1 MNMISYQ
8 ELEEWVYGKKMV
20 DVALL
25 RRNTKYAAG
34 YGPKDGPQINWF
46 WEVLEEM
53 TQVDRRKFIR
63 FCFAQDT
70 IPANDEEFERR
81 RLRMMIKPSLNDSR

>member
-1 MNMISYQ
+1 MISYQ
-8 ELEEWVYGKKMV
+8 ELEEWVYGKKIV

-25 RRNTKYAAG
+25 RRNTKYAQG

-53 TQVDRRKFIR
+53 T
-63 FCFAQDT
+63 
-70 IPANDEEFERR
+70 
-81 RLRMMIKPSLNDSR
+81 